1 VGALYRLR
9 GIRHRYGRRPALSI
23 DALEVA
29 AGAVLGVVGPNGS
42 GKSTLLKLMAFVEFP
57 SAGEIRFKEEL
68 TDPFAGRLRDR
79 VALLPQEPFLLRRDV
94 AANVAYGLRLR
105 GQGIDP
111 QKVREALS
119 WVGLDAGEFARRP
132 SHALS
137 GGEAQRV
144 ALAAR
149 LILRPEVLL
158 LDEPTTSVDAFSARL
173 IRDAVLRARADWG
186 TTLVIASHDRQWLAE
201 ISDTRLHLFRGRAT
215 GNGRE
220 NLLFGPWRPLERGW
234 GQLLDDGQQL
244 LVPEPP
250 AGDAIAVLERVV
262 LALAGGDESSAGRV
276 LLNGTV
282 ARMALENSTG
292 DVQVEVRLG
301 GLTVTVGLA
310 PERARGAGLFPG
322 GPATV
327 GYDLVD
333 VKWMPA
339 NGAI

>member
-1 VGALYRLR
+1 MVPLYRLQ
-9 GIRHRYGRRPALSI
+9 GIRHRYGARPVLAI
-23 DALEVA
+23 DALQVE

-42 GKSTLLKLMAFVEFP
+42 GKSTLLKLMSFVETP
-57 SAGEIRFKEEL
+57 SAGEIRFKGEP

-79 VALLPQEPFLLRRDV
+79 VALLPQEPFLLKRDV

-105 GQGIDP
+105 GQAVDAQRVG
-111 QKVREALS
+111 EALG
-119 WVGLDAGEFARRP
+119 WVGLDGGEFAHRP

-201 ISDTRLHLFRGRAT
+201 ISDTRLHLFRGRVT
-215 GNGRE
+215 GSGRE
-220 NLLFGPWRPLERGW
+220 NLLFGPWRALDRGW
-234 GQLLDDGQQL
+234 GQILDDGQRL
-244 LVPEPP
+244 RVPEPP
-250 AGDAIAVLERVV
+250 AGDAIAVLERLVPVSLADEGSVGRVV
-262 LALAGGDESSAGRV
+262 LH
-276 LLNGTV
+276 GTV
-282 ARMALENSTG
+282 ARMALDNSTG
-292 DVQVEVRLG
+292 DVLVEVRIG
-301 GLTVTVGLA
+301 GLTATVGLA
-310 PERARGAGLFPG
+310 PECARGAGLFPG
-322 GPATV
+322 GPAAV

-333 VKWMPA
+333 VKWMPS

>member
-1 VGALYRLR
+1 MAPLYRLH
-9 GIRHRYGRRPALSI
+9 GIRHRYGIRPVLAI
-23 DALEVA
+23 DALEVE

-42 GKSTLLKLMAFVEFP
+42 GKSTLLKLMSFVETP

-79 VALLPQEPFLLRRDV
+79 VALLPQEPFLLKRDV
-94 AANVAYGLRLR
+94 AANIAYGLRLR
-105 GQGIDP
+105 GEAVDP
-111 QKVREALS
+111 RQVREALG
-119 WVGLDAGEFARRP
+119 WVGLDAGEFARRS

-201 ISDTRLHLFRGRAT
+201 ISGTRLHLFKGRVT
-215 GNGRE
+215 GSGRE
-220 NLLFGPWRPLERGW
+220 NLLFGPWGSLDREW
-234 GQLLDDGQQL
+234 GQLLDDGQRL
-244 LVPEPP
+244 CVPEPP

-262 LALAGGDESSAGRV
+262 LASAGDKGSAGRV
-276 LLNGTV
+276 ALHGTV

-292 DVQVEVRLG
+292 DVLIEVRIG

-310 PERARGAGLFPG
+310 PERARSARLFPG
-322 GPATV
+322 GPASV

-333 VKWMPA
+333 VKWMPS